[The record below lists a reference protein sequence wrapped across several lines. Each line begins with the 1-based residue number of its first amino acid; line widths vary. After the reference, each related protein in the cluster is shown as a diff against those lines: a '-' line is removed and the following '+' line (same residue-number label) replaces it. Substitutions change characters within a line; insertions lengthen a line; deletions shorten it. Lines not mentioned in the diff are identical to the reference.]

1 VLAERPLSAFLVG
14 LLTLLLSGP
23 VLLLLAVSVIG
34 IAVIPFLMC
43 AMLLAWI
50 VGKVG
55 VARAIGLG
63 ILPAAESG
71 ETAGASPSRGRAALA
86 FTTGFATLCIAY
98 MIPVLGFV
106 VWTIVGVVGLGAAS
120 LAFMAGYRRENPP
133 AVRARPA
140 GPPTPPPVPVPS
152 PAASYS
158 QSQPQAASPLA
169 EQAAEAHAVP
179 PMAGEPHAGPVPSA
193 PVVPPSPG
201 EPGLLGLPRARFLE
215 RLAAFVLDVI
225 VVLIAVQVLD
235 ALYLGRDAPP
245 LFFFLLLAYHV
256 GFWAWRGTTVGGMI
270 CQLRITRTDGALLGF
285 RDALVRG
292 LSGIL
297 SLAALGLGGLWILR
311 DPERQSWHDRVAGTY
326 VVKVPR
332 DWPT

>member
-1 VLAERPLSAFLVG
+1 
-14 LLTLLLSGP
+14 
-23 VLLLLAVSVIG
+23 
-34 IAVIPFLMC
+34 
-43 AMLLAWI
+43 
-50 VGKVG
+50 
-55 VARAIGLG
+55 
-63 ILPAAESG
+63 
-71 ETAGASPSRGRAALA
+71 
-86 FTTGFATLCIAY
+86 
-98 MIPVLGFV
+98 
-106 VWTIVGVVGLGAAS
+106 
-120 LAFMAGYRRENPP
+120 
-133 AVRARPA
+133 
-140 GPPTPPPVPVPS
+140 
-152 PAASYS
+152 
-158 QSQPQAASPLA
+158 
-169 EQAAEAHAVP
+169 
-179 PMAGEPHAGPVPSA
+179 
-193 PVVPPSPG
+193 VPPSPG